1 MRTFLRRPGNKTNHL
16 KHIIPLIPE
25 FTGTYFEPFLG
36 TGAVYLE
43 LLPKKAILNDLNKD
57 IISIWKL
64 IKKDPEYII
73 NEINLFKTTFLP
85 LSNEDKLKTCK
96 KILNEMDNFDKKKR
110 TVMYLLMTYCS
121 FNSSIILSN
130 KFYIGGL
137 YKHFFYNNSIHIFT
151 EKYKEKLR
159 DLLQILKKVKIYS
172 KDYKLVLKEAKQG
185 DFVFLDPPYIEEKKY
200 AFNYIK
206 NETFN
211 ISELKN
217 ELTLLDIRNVK
228 WMMTQIDTEETRK
241 LFSKYNIIEYINKN
255 SYNKSNNITLKNE
268 LIIKNYTHTKSFWN
282 TYCVR

>member
-1 MRTFLRRPGNKTNHL
+1 MRTFLRRLGNKTNHL

-25 FTGTYFEPFLG
+25 FTGAYFEPFLG
-36 TGAVYLE
+36 TGAAYLDF
-43 LLPKKAILNDLNKD
+43 LPKKVILNDLNKD

-96 KILNEMDNFDKKKR
+96 KILNDMDNFDKKKR

-121 FNSSIILSN
+121 FNGNIILSN

-159 DLLQILKKVKIYS
+159 DLSQILKKVKIYS

-200 AFNYIK
+200 AFNYNK

-211 ISELKN
+211 ITELKN
-217 ELTLLDIRNVK
+217 ELTLLDTRNVK
-228 WMMTQIDTEETRK
+228 WMMAQIDTKETRK
-241 LFSKYNIIEYINKN
+241 IFGKYNIIEYTNKN
-255 SYNKSNNITLKNE
+255 SFNNGITLKNE
-268 LIIKNYTHTKSFWN
+268 LIIKNY
-282 TYCVR
+282 

>member
-121 FNSSIILSN
+121 FNGSIILSN
-130 KFYIGGL
+130 KFSIGGL
-137 YKHFFYNNSIHIFT
+137 YGPLYNEKSIHIFT
-151 EKYKEKLR
+151 EKYKEKIRKLS
-159 DLLQILKKVKIYS
+159 QILKKVKIYS
-172 KDYKLVLKEAKQG
+172 KDYKTILKEANEG
-185 DFVFLDPPYIEEKKY
+185 DFVFLDPPYLEEKKNSY
-200 AFNYIK
+200 TYNK
-206 NETFN
+206 NETFD

-217 ELTLLDIRNVK
+217 ELVSLDTRNVK

-241 LFSKYNIIEYINKN
+241 LFSKYNIIEYTNKN
-255 SYNKSNNITLKNE
+255 SFNNGNNITLKNE
-268 LIIKNYTHTKSFWN
+268 LIIKNY
-282 TYCVR
+282 